1 MSNASEHGILDPQQ
15 VIERQPFLGA
25 HAARWAAITFF
36 TGLGLVLISIGIGVV
51 AGDGLK
57 RFLFSYLHN
66 YVFFVSLGLGALFFV
81 MLQHLTRAS
90 WSVVVRRLAE
100 LIAGSLPFMGLLA
113 LPILVPLLMGN
124 HALYEWL
131 DPAIRASDPLVA
143 HKAGY
148 LNLGFFIV
156 RLILYFAVW
165 SWLSQTFLDQ
175 STKQDESGD
184 PKITLKLWR
193 LSAPGIALFALTATF
208 FAFDLVM
215 SLDPRWFSTIFGV
228 YFFAGS
234 LIGFLGILVLTSVA
248 LQAGGRLRQVIT
260 PEHYHDLGKLLFAFV
275 FFWGYIAFSQFM
287 LIWYANVPEETA
299 WYLKRQTGEWT
310 GFSIFLLLFH
320 LLIPF
325 AILISRLL
333 KRRKRALAFMALWL
347 LVAHWIDLYYLVM
360 PEFAPGGTN
369 IPWHLLDFT
378 CLAGIGCL
386 FASIILHRAATRS
399 LVPLKDPALAD
410 SLRFE
415 NV

>member
-1 MSNASEHGILDPQQ
+1 MSHASEHGILTPAQ
-15 VIERQPFLGA
+15 VLDRQPFLGA
-25 HAARWAAITFF
+25 QGARWAAIAFF
-36 TGLGLVLISIGIGVV
+36 TGLGLVLISIGAGVV

-57 RFLFSYLHN
+57 RFLFSYLQN
-66 YVFFVSLGLGALFFV
+66 YVYFVSLGLGALFFV

-113 LPILVPLLMGN
+113 LPILVPLLLGN
-124 HALYEWL
+124 DSLYAWL
-131 DPAIRASDPLVA
+131 DPALRASDPLIA

-156 RLILYFAVW
+156 RLAFYFGVW
-165 SWLSQTFLDQ
+165 SWLSQTFLSK
-175 STKQDESGD
+175 STQQDASGD
-184 PKITLKLWR
+184 PKISLRLWR

-208 FAFDLVM
+208 FAFDMVM

-234 LIGFLGILVLTSVA
+234 LIGFFGILVLCSVL

-260 PEHYHDLGKLLFAFV
+260 AEHYHDLGKLLFAFV

-287 LIWYANVPEETA
+287 LIWYANIPEETA
-299 WYLKRQTGEWT
+299 WYLKRQTGDWV
-310 GFSIFLLLFH
+310 GFSVFLLLFH

-333 KRRKRALAFMALWL
+333 KRRKRALVIMAVWL
-347 LVAHWIDLYYLVM
+347 IIAHWIDIYYLVM
-360 PEFAPGGTN
+360 PEYAPGGGHV
-369 IPWHLLDFT
+369 PWHLLDFT
-378 CLAGIGCL
+378 CLAGVGCL
-386 FASIILHRAATRS
+386 FASIILHRAASRS
-399 LVPLKDPALAD
+399 LVPLKDPLLAD

>member
-1 MSNASEHGILDPQQ
+1 MSQGHEHNILAPEQ
-15 VIERQPFLGA
+15 VLERQPYLGA
-25 HAARWAAITFF
+25 QAARWSAIAFF
-36 TGLGLVLISIGIGVV
+36 SGLGLLIISIGAGVV
-51 AGDGLK
+51 VGDGFK
-57 RFLFSYLHN
+57 RFLFSYLQN

-81 MLQHLTRAS
+81 MLQHLTRAT

-100 LIAGSLPFMGLLA
+100 LIAGSLPLMALLA
-113 LPILVPLLMGN
+113 LPVVIPMLLGN

-131 DPAIRASDPLVA
+131 DPAIRGSDPLIA
-143 HKAGY
+143 HKSGY

-156 RLILYFAVW
+156 RLVLYFAVW
-165 SWLSQTFLDQ
+165 TWLSQTFLGQ
-175 STKQDESGD
+175 STKQDDSGD

-208 FAFDLVM
+208 FAFDLIM

-234 LIGFLGILVLTSVA
+234 LIGFFGILVLSSVL
-248 LQAGGRLRQVIT
+248 LQASGRLRQVVT
-260 PEHYHDLGKLLFAFV
+260 AEHYHDLGKLLFAFV

-287 LIWYANVPEETA
+287 LIWYANVPEETV
-299 WYLKRQTGEWT
+299 WYLKRQTGEWV
-310 GFSIFLLLFH
+310 GFSVFLLMFH

-333 KRRKRALAFMALWL
+333 KRRKRALVFMAVWL
-347 LVAHWIDLYYLVM
+347 IIAHWIDMYYLVM
-360 PEFAPGGTN
+360 PEYAPGGSTV
-369 IPWHLLDFT
+369 PWHILDFT
-378 CLAGIGCL
+378 CLAAVGCL
-386 FASIILHRAATRS
+386 FASFILRRAATRA